1 MQNVSEIS
9 TALPPSEIL
18 TLFVVTLGP
27 IKFLL
32 PFAQRTKELSAEMQR
47 SVALRAFMI
56 ASTAVVV
63 GALLGQS
70 TLARWH
76 IPVPVLM
83 ITAGVVL
90 FVVALKQVLRP
101 YAADRLAAPDPLP
114 PSPWEAAMRIVFPLI
129 VTPYGIAA
137 VIVLLAESGTPTR
150 TAAVL
155 GLLLGVMCLNL
166 VAMLFARRMVTG
178 PVLLALQVIGAVLA
192 VLQVALAINFM
203 LIGWRAM

>member
-1 MQNVSEIS
+1 
-9 TALPPSEIL
+9 
-18 TLFVVTLGP
+18 
-27 IKFLL
+27 
-32 PFAQRTKELSAEMQR
+32 
-47 SVALRAFMI
+47 
-56 ASTAVVV
+56 
-63 GALLGQS
+63 
-70 TLARWH
+70 
-76 IPVPVLM
+76 
-83 ITAGVVL
+83 
-90 FVVALKQVLRP
+90 
-101 YAADRLAAPDPLP
+101 
-114 PSPWEAAMRIVFPLI
+114 MRIVFPLI